1 MTKCLY
7 FEDLQIGDQWSTP
20 VKRISGEQVRQ
31 FASLTGDYNP
41 LHWDEDYA
49 RQTPFGRPIA
59 HGLLGLSV
67 AAGLGSE
74 CPLVETVAFLGVSDW
89 RFLKPIYHGDE
100 IHLVT
105 EVVDLE
111 PAGRKRGRVRWKQTV
126 LNQHGQCVQEG
137 IFETLIS
144 RQTARI
150 ERAADGGRSERAGD
164 LASERSVERSL
175 AVEAR
180 IAREQEPSVMAV
192 RLPD

>member
-7 FEDLQIGDQWSTP
+7 FDDLQIGDQWSTP
-20 VKRISGEQVRQ
+20 TKRISGEQVRQ

-49 RQTPFGRPIA
+49 RQTPFGQPIA

-137 IFETLIS
+137 LFETLIS
-144 RQTARI
+144 RQTHKA
-150 ERAADGGRSERAGD
+150 ERPAAPDSERG
-164 LASERSVERSL
+164 VERSSDRPADRSIAL
-175 AVEAR
+175 EAR
-180 IAREQEPSVMAV
+180 IARDQEPSVLAV